1 MTPVVVPPAP
11 APAPAPTAASAL
23 ETLRW
28 ERGADGVTDIV
39 KKKAGTFAMLQ
50 VNGSAQLVKW
60 TGSAWVDERAIT
72 MEEPVSDVLTSD
84 VTGDGTPDFI
94 VKFNEN
100 QRVIGRTYGGDF
112 NHTAAGWEWLTFDE
126 FGDTTQFVTGLHLD
140 SPGMLGSSTYL
151 PEGGR
156 GSILWMWNSEL
167 AHFQPAGG

>member
-1 MTPVVVPPAP
+1 MTPAVVPPTP

-28 ERGADGVTDIV
+28 ERGANGVTDIV

-60 TGSAWVDERAIT
+60 TGSAWVDEHVIMRDA
-72 MEEPVSDVLTSD
+72 PVSDVQTSD

-94 VKFNEN
+94 IQFNGY
-100 QRVIGRTYGGDF
+100 RLYGGVF
-112 NHTAAGWEWLTFDE
+112 NNTAAGWEWLTFDE
-126 FGDTTQFVTGLHLD
+126 FGSHAEFVDGIHVESGTLFT
-140 SPGMLGSSTYL
+140 SSFL

-156 GSILWMWNSEL
+156 GWVSWMWNSEL
-167 AHFQPAGG
+167 ARFQPAGG